1 MNGILLFFAFIAMI
15 LGFFVFKKLIQMNL
29 GALGM
34 AVMVTYSMIVILLF
48 AIGIKEEFP
57 A

>member
-1 MNGILLFFAFIAMI
+1 MNGILLFFAFIATI